1 MNPLIIYQSYKTI
14 KAIINDSLKDVD
26 PYKLVFVS
34 VGSSWIII
42 SLWSSYSDC
51 QEGVLTAAKNR
62 FFKNLR

>member
-1 MNPLIIYQSYKTI
+1 MDPLIIYQSYKTI

-26 PYKLVFVS
+26 PYKLVVVS
-34 VGSSWIII
+34 VGSSWIFI